1 MHGYMIQH
9 VAYVVVLVSHD
20 HDEFLE
26 VQEGADRVEMPI
38 LRHII
43 WGAGQGRAGIS
54 EGSMKEGW
62 KKGRNRGLI

>member
-43 WGAGQGRAGIS
+43 WGAGQGRGGQ
-54 EGSMKEGW
+54 E
-62 KKGRNRGLI
+62 